1 MAKVRRT
8 DRAGR
13 RNEINP
19 SIGMRKGSWQGL
31 DKLTRLIPIEYAS
44 NKIGVKSEKQ
54 GQGQDRDSQRE
65 MEGKAHLPGLLGVKQ
80 NTSHSSFPPPLL
92 ASSDGSWLE
101 VNCVRG
107 PVSHFYDLLVQSFN
121 RVRI

>member
-1 MAKVRRT
+1 
-8 DRAGR
+8 
-13 RNEINP
+13 
-19 SIGMRKGSWQGL
+19 MRKGSWQGL

-80 NTSHSSFPPPLL
+80 NTVHILHFHLHSLL
-92 ASSDGSWLE
+92 
-101 VNCVRG
+101 
-107 PVSHFYDLLVQSFN
+107 PVMAAG
-121 RVRI
+121 